1 MHGACMATTTISI
14 SEAAYERLS
23 KLKGPGQSF
32 SDVILEGIAEPPAVD
47 CGELLD
53 QLQRLK
59 GKALGNPA
67 RMKKVA
73 EGRGRKSNRRA
84 AK

>member
-23 KLKGPGQSF
+23 KLKGAGQSF
-32 SDVILEGIAEPPAVD
+32 SDVILEQISEAPAVD
-47 CGELLD
+47 CGELLE

-59 GKALGNPA
+59 GKALGDPA
-67 RMKKVA
+67 RLKKVR
-73 EGRGRKSNRRA
+73 EGRGRRSNRRA
-84 AK
+84 VK